1 MTTKFKI
8 AAIAL
13 ACTTAFNASAA
24 VELYNNDGMTFSADG
39 LVNIFYSSSDTDI
52 TDASGDTTNR
62 KQSRV
67 RTGFLPSYIG
77 LNSSNQVGDYKVA
90 TRTSFW
96 VSLSDTDNT
105 RGAEDLGTNTLIDV
119 RQFYATISGD
129 FGEVLIGKDFGL
141 FNRSNIFGDEL
152 LIGHGQTSNTWGL
165 VDGKNVS
172 FGNISTGYTYA
183 FPKAQI
189 TYRSPVVNGF
199 KLAVGVMDPTKFS
212 AATPAVDAVAATNTT
227 DAIAAIAAT
236 TASEESAPRFE
247 AELTYNTA
255 FDNGSFTA
263 WVNGM
268 SQSSEHN
275 GVDNDQSGTGYGVNV
290 KSSGFSLTASGFSAE
305 GVGHVAGLDT
315 FITNDSVETDG
326 YLTQASYTMGANRF
340 VVSYGESTVDAAGT
354 ETVSSNSNISYFRTV
369 IPGVTVVL
377 EVNKT
382 EVDNNSAT
390 DFTAEENNVF
400 SIGTVVTF

>member
-24 VELYNNDGMTFSADG
+24 IELYNNDEGTTFTADG

-52 TDASGDTTNR
+52 TDSAGVETNR

-67 RTGFLPSYIG
+67 RTGFLPSIIG
-77 LNSSNQVGDYKVA
+77 FNSNSQVGDYKIA
-90 TRTSFW
+90 TRSSFW
-96 VSLSDTDNT
+96 VTLNDTDNN
-105 RGAEDLGTNTLIDV
+105 RGAEGLGTRTGIDV
-119 RQFYATISGD
+119 RQFYATVSGD

-152 LIGHGQTSNTWGL
+152 LIGHGQTSNQWGL
-165 VDGKNVS
+165 IDGGNVS

-199 KLAVGVMDPTKFS
+199 KLAVGVMDPNKG
-212 AATPAVDAVAATNTT
+212 AADSQE
-227 DAIAAIAAT
+227 
-236 TASEESAPRFE
+236 SEPRFE
-247 AELTYNTA
+247 TELTYNTA

-268 SQSSEHN
+268 SQSSELAS
-275 GVDNDQSGTGYGVNV
+275 GVDIDQSGTGYGVNV
-290 KSSGFSLTASGFSAE
+290 KSSGFSLTISGFSAE

-315 FITNDSVETDG
+315 FIDDEAIETDG
-326 YLTQASYTMGANRF
+326 YLTQASYTSGDNRF
-340 VVSYGESTVDAAGT
+340 VVSYGESRVDSAGNK
-354 ETVSSNSNISYFRTV
+354 EESSNSNVSYFRTV
-369 IPGVTVVL
+369 IPGVTVVAEL
-377 EVNKT
+377 NKT
-382 EVDNNSAT
+382 EIDNSST
-390 DFTAEENNVF
+390 SVAEENNVF

>member
-24 VELYNNDGMTFSADG
+24 VELYNNDEGMTFTADG

-96 VSLSDTDNT
+96 VSLSDTDVH
-105 RGAEDLGTNTLIDV
+105 RGAEDAGTNTLIDV

-199 KLAVGVMDPTKFS
+199 KLAVGVMDPNKG
-212 AATPAVDAVAATNTT
+212 AADSQE
-227 DAIAAIAAT
+227 
-236 TASEESAPRFE
+236 SEPRFE
-247 AELTYNTA
+247 TELTYNTA

-268 SQSSEHN
+268 SQSSELAS
-275 GVDNDQSGTGYGVNV
+275 GVDIDQSGTGYGVNV
-290 KSSGFSLTASGFSAE
+290 KSSGFSLTISGFSAE

-315 FITNDSVETDG
+315 FIDDEAIETDG
-326 YLTQASYTMGANRF
+326 YLTQASYTSGDNRF
-340 VVSYGESTVDAAGT
+340 VVSYGESRVDSAGNK
-354 ETVSSNSNISYFRTV
+354 EESSNSNVSYFRTV
-369 IPGVTVVL
+369 IPGVTVVAEL
-377 EVNKT
+377 NKT
-382 EVDNNSAT
+382 EIDNSST
-390 DFTAEENNVF
+390 SVAEENNVF